1 MITPSNKLKFK
12 VRQNVYKEE
21 IISELSQI
29 CTQQIDTINKKIDNF
44 GILIKSK
51 NKKGGQKRKM
61 PNEITDRILING
73 LQSFG
78 KFETLNPVEISFK
91 SNNIMADLN
100 IHKNYKYPFLMTSL
114 LFSASVTN
122 AKNVSFISFNA
133 LNDAK

>member
-21 IISELSQI
+21 VISELSQI

-61 PNEITDRILING
+61 PNEITDRIV
-73 LQSFG
+73 
-78 KFETLNPVEISFK
+78 KHMHVHWRVWRE
-91 SNNIMADLN
+91 
-100 IHKNYKYPFLMTSL
+100 
-114 LFSASVTN
+114 LF
-122 AKNVSFISFNA
+122 
-133 LNDAK
+133 